1 MMGVGVGSDGLDDGA
16 NELLVAWVVHV
27 VVMSEVT
34 GFFFFGSRVVLRM
47 HDNGVTRGAAEISL
61 VMAFGVG
68 EIELGRSGA
77 YRAIHRWSIGKEWEN
92 CCVIYVSLKM
102 PNEVTIRVSPEV
114 AATPELLR
122 KEVERVLG
130 GRGMHQPEEII
141 GVHVRRRSIDARGRT
156 PVVQLQVQ
164 VFGEGEQAE
173 WEQVQRAVYES
184 EAVFLPE
191 YPDVREAQEV
201 HIVGAGPAGLF
212 AALRLLEQGVKPV
225 VWERGKNVR
234 ERIADLKGIN
244 VDHVVNPDSNYCF
257 GEGGAGTYSDGK
269 LYTRAKKRGNVRRI
283 LELLVGFGAVPEI
296 LVEAHPH
303 IGTNKLPKI
312 IAAMRECILEHGGE
326 INFGHRVV
334 DVVLEGDGD
343 SRRIAGLEVMKID
356 DAPVRNIPAK
366 HVILATGHSARDIF
380 ELLVRREI
388 AVEAKPLAIGVRVEH
403 PQALIDSIQYSCE
416 SRGEYL
422 PAAPYSVVHQ
432 VEGRG
437 VYSFCMC
444 PGGVVAPCATK
455 PGEIVTNGWS
465 SSRRARSTA
474 NSGIVVEL
482 ELADFEAYQAEHG
495 PLAAMAF
502 QADIERKAWEAGG
515 RTQTAPAQRLVDFVE
530 GRVSKDLPK
539 TSYSPGLRSVDL
551 AEVLPGFIVERLREG
566 FVAFDKKM
574 KGFLTNEAVVHAPET
589 RTSSPVR
596 IPRDEERLVH
606 PQVSGLYPCGEGA
619 GYAGGIIS
627 AAMDGERVAEAVVRS
642 VRGE

>member
-1 MMGVGVGSDGLDDGA
+1 MGVGVGSDGLDDGA

>member
-1 MMGVGVGSDGLDDGA
+1 
-16 NELLVAWVVHV
+16 
-27 VVMSEVT
+27 
-34 GFFFFGSRVVLRM
+34 
-47 HDNGVTRGAAEISL
+47 
-61 VMAFGVG
+61 
-68 EIELGRSGA
+68 
-77 YRAIHRWSIGKEWEN
+77 
-92 CCVIYVSLKM
+92 M
-102 PNEVTIRVSPEV
+102 PNELILRVSPEV
-114 AATPELLR
+114 AAKPELLR
-122 KEVERVLG
+122 KEVGRVL
-130 GRGMHQPEEII
+130 RGQGTHQPLEII
-141 GVHVRRRSIDARGRT
+141 GIHMRKRSIDARGRA
-156 PVVQLQVQ
+156 PVIQLQMQ
-164 VFGEGEQAE
+164 VFGVGEEAE
-173 WEQVQRAVYES
+173 WKSVQRVLSEPRAVY
-184 EAVFLPE
+184 LPK
-191 YPDVREAQEV
+191 YPDVRGSVEV

-225 VWERGKNVR
+225 VWERGKAVR
-234 ERIADLKGIN
+234 ERVKDLKGIN
-244 VDHVVNPDSNYCF
+244 VNHVVNPDSNYCF

-269 LYTRAKKRGNVRRI
+269 LYTRAKKRGDVRRI

-312 IAAMRECILEHGGE
+312 IAAMRECILVHGGE
-326 INFGHRVV
+326 VHFGHRVV
-334 DVVLEGDGD
+334 DVELEGVGD
-343 SRRIAGLEVMKID
+343 HRRITGLEVIEVRGYDVGENGAAIRKI
-356 DAPVRNIPAK
+356 PTN

-380 ELLVRREI
+380 ELLVRQEI
-388 AVEAKPLAIGVRVEH
+388 TVEVKPLAIGVRVEH
-403 PQALIDSIQYSCE
+403 PQALIDSIQYSCK

-422 PAAPYSVVHQ
+422 PAAPYSVIHQ

-482 ELADFEAYQAEHG
+482 ELADFKDYEAEYG

-502 QADIERKAWEAGG
+502 QAEIERKAWEAGG

-539 TSYSPGLRSVDL
+539 TSYSPGLRSVNL
-551 AEVLPGFIVERLREG
+551 AEVLPDFIVQRLREG
-566 FVAFDKKM
+566 FVAFDRKM
-574 KGFLTNEAVVHAPET
+574 KGFVTNEAVVHAPET

-606 PQVSGLYPCGEGA
+606 PEIDGFYPCGEGA

-627 AAMDGERVAEAVVRS
+627 AAMDGERVAEALVRS
-642 VRGE
+642 LRGE